1 MFIKDLNIPF
11 VYTEPIF
18 LFKKITFWDSFCY
31 PVLESIKILF
41 ILFLLFSDCK
51 NYKKIFLKLC
61 VLSVLYTY
69 ASERIR
75 NLCVLSVHASVTYAC
90 TEHSRTSKGL
100 KSALGMHIRYLKGPK
115 HEIFECGFF
124 T

>member
-1 MFIKDLNIPF
+1 VFIKDLNIPF

-61 VLSVLYTY
+61 V
-69 ASERIR
+69 
-75 NLCVLSVHASVTYAC
+75 
-90 TEHSRTSKGL
+90 
-100 KSALGMHIRYLKGPK
+100 
-115 HEIFECGFF
+115 
-124 T
+124 